1 MTFRRLAII
10 TASLAA
16 LGLTFSHSTP
26 AVPTAQAATEAQ
38 AAKMKAMNTLAGRK
52 FDYEVA
58 GYKIRVEFLA
68 EDKLRWT
75 YLAAPDGQKGK
86 TAEETLDRRDIHYGI
101 VLLAWTEKDGTNV
114 IDVLDLQTMT
124 MHANGVIPG
133 GKRFFTKAALT
144 EVK

>member
-1 MTFRRLAII
+1 MTFRRLATL

-16 LGLTFSHSTP
+16 IGWLATAPVVHTP
-26 AVPTAQAATEAQ
+26 PAHAMTDAQKS
-38 AAKMKAMNTLAGRK
+38 KMSAMNTLTGRS

-75 YLAAPDGQKGK
+75 YIEAPDGQAGK
-86 TAEETLDRRDIHYGI
+86 TADESVDRRDIHYGI

-114 IDVLDLQTMT
+114 VDILDLQTMS
-124 MHANGVIPG
+124 MHANAVLPN
-133 GKRFFTKAALT
+133 GKRFFTKTAVT